1 MANQAQYNTT
11 VQRYRDISIKIEL
24 LDFNYYIIDEIS
36 GIVTSATFS
45 INADSDIRRTCN
57 VDMVLKDEYSQDFLA
72 KDTYWKSGNPFW
84 FDKYLKIYIGIKD
97 ILTDEIV
104 WNNQGIYMI
113 NAPNL
118 LYDAMTNSLSF
129 DGVDLMAMFT
139 GMRNGNLE
147 GVGHEIPVG
156 TNIRSA
162 IIDILTEQG
171 FNNFVINTPP
181 QGTTPYEIK
190 TSAGG
195 ASYNL
200 LSELRDINPNYEM
213 FFDVDG
219 VFYFQEIASNNGN
232 EDNITPLVNAETFK
246 ILNSRAELNTSFE
259 DVKNYVEVYG
269 KAIETTGVPISV
281 TPDYDTRGILIKID
295 GEQHQVN
302 SIYDYSFTL
311 GDISD
316 APVML
321 NNPIVR
327 LEVKAI
333 RNGHEYGLI
342 QLLSSPILYN
352 NMSYNIR
359 VITKNSISYT
369 GYFNVQYLGYT
380 QPFGL
385 AWDDNEQSPF
395 YVGDE
400 ITLYDYASPTDA
412 VYDKPQFE
420 RQVRIVL
427 SGGEY
432 DNIYSNELA
441 MQRAKY
447 ELYLRSALHDN
458 IQITLVPIYWIDVNQ
473 IIEYQLPNEDK
484 PSYWLVKSVATN
496 FSVGGQQTITAIR
509 YYFNQ

>member
-1 MANQAQYNTT
+1 MANQAQYNTA

-118 LYDAMTNSLSF
+118 LYDATTNSLSF

-195 ASYNL
+195 TSYNL

-232 EDNITPLVNAETFK
+232 EDNVTPFVNAETFK
-246 ILNSRAELNTSFE
+246 ILNSKAELNTSFE

-269 KAIETTGVPISV
+269 KAIETSYVPKSV
-281 TPDYDTRGILIKID
+281 TVVSDGLLSIEIAESYDPFSFNGTNI
-295 GEQHQVN
+295 
-302 SIYDYSFTL
+302 YSFTL
-311 GDISD
+311 GNVGATPTLLIHPITDISFD
-316 APVML
+316 
-321 NNPIVR
+321 IDGD
-327 LEVKAI
+327 I
-333 RNGHEYGLI
+333 RNITL
-342 QLLSSPILYN
+342 QNPILYN
-352 NMSYNIR
+352 NMSYVFKIYKI
-359 VITKNSISYT
+359 VGEIDYSIE
-369 GYFNVQYLGYT
+369 YLGYS

-395 YVGDE
+395 YVGNE
-400 ITLYDYASPTDA
+400 ITSYDYTSPTDA

-473 IIEYQLPNEDK
+473 IIEYQLPNEDE